1 MCLVLMSV
9 DWTDSCADT
18 FVEKILS
25 ESIKFTISHMPVLM
39 LKSWN
44 AKKKS
49 QHKSRNVYENNCNL
63 YNPQPKK
70 AKVDEQLDLVTVW
83 FVL

>member
-1 MCLVLMSV
+1 MSV

-39 LKSWN
+39 LKS
-44 AKKKS
+44 
-49 QHKSRNVYENNCNL
+49 
-63 YNPQPKK
+63 
-70 AKVDEQLDLVTVW
+70 
-83 FVL
+83 

>member
-1 MCLVLMSV
+1 MPSSEMYKRPQRRRRCPMCLVLMSV

-39 LKSWN
+39 LKS
-44 AKKKS
+44 
-49 QHKSRNVYENNCNL
+49 
-63 YNPQPKK
+63 
-70 AKVDEQLDLVTVW
+70 
-83 FVL
+83 